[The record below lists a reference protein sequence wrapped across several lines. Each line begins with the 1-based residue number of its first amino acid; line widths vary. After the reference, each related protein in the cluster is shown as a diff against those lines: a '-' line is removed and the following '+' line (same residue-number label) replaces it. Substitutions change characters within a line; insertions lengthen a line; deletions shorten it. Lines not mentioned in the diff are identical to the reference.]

1 MSVPQAPKRNLSFS
15 DMSVYLSREC
25 STGPPFH
32 GRGRSSKTGERS
44 SYMVVEKET
53 GAKVRGGGGT
63 PNKIIAAYLEHLR
76 QGTERSDR
84 G

>member
-1 MSVPQAPKRNLSFS
+1 
-15 DMSVYLSREC
+15 
-25 STGPPFH
+25 
-32 GRGRSSKTGERS
+32 
-44 SYMVVEKET
+44 MVVEKET

-76 QGTERSDR
+76 QGTERPGR